1 MPGTPI
7 RNVEGCRSSAS
18 RAAATPN
25 AGSRSTVPPTSS
37 MCASW
42 SQKPVLWKSGTIA
55 SVRSSSLVPIA
66 ST

>member
-7 RNVEGCRSSAS
+7 RNVEGRSSSAS

-25 AGSRSTVPPTSS
+25 DGSRSTTPPTIS

-42 SQKPVLWKSGTIA
+42 SQKPVLWKSGTMT
-55 SVRSSSLVPIA
+55 SVRSASPVAIA
-66 ST
+66 SA